1 MVSLLPHVGKLLAQE
16 RNHGIGGG
24 VALLRR
30 LPGACREEGREGS
43 VKFGGI
49 DLPSA
54 IVVAGGADLS
64 SLDVPEHGAFVYAG
78 GGGGSC
84 KVIQG
89 GCSLLLRAL
98 QRGCTCV
105 VKGLLAPSVRA
116 TDSQHDEDRGQT
128 PRPAVNRGGP
138 RSPHF
143 LSQAAQIKAAAAS
156 AANTAANRYAFAR
169 RP

>member
-1 MVSLLPHVGKLLAQE
+1 LPVVSLLPHVGKLLAQE

-64 SLDVPEHGAFVYAG
+64 SL
-78 GGGGSC
+78 
-84 KVIQG
+84 
-89 GCSLLLRAL
+89 
-98 QRGCTCV
+98 
-105 VKGLLAPSVRA
+105 
-116 TDSQHDEDRGQT
+116 
-128 PRPAVNRGGP
+128 
-138 RSPHF
+138 
-143 LSQAAQIKAAAAS
+143 
-156 AANTAANRYAFAR
+156 
-169 RP
+169 